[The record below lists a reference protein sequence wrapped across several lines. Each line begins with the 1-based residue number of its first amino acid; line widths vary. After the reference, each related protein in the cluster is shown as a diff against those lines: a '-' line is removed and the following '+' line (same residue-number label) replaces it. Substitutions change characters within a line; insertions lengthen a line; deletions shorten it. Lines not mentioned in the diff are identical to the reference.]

1 MAVHVP
7 LVISGP
13 TAQPIGSKGRTV
25 STPAVEEILGQLPIE
40 QLAAQ
45 FGVDPQTVTQAAAA
59 AIPSLIGG
67 LQHNADQGG
76 EQAVAGALA
85 QHGSSN
91 LLDSGS
97 VDLNSVDTADGAK
110 IVQHIFGD
118 QSTQL
123 AHAIGQRTGASGSLV
138 NQLLP
143 ILAPIVLAY
152 LAKKLTGSQ
161 PAGSGGGILG
171 NILGSVLGGQ
181 SGTQTSSGGG
191 MLGSILGGI
200 LSGGG
205 IGSVLGGAEAS
216 QAPSSPVPDQ
226 PSSEPQSSGG
236 VFTTTPVSDAG
247 SLSVDETPD
256 ATVDEPQQAPTPQ
269 TSSSIVDEIL
279 GGLFGKR

>member
-1 MAVHVP
+1 M
-7 LVISGP
+7 
-13 TAQPIGSKGRTV
+13 
-25 STPAVEEILGQLPIE
+25 STSAVEEILGQLPLH

-45 FGVDPQTVTQAAAA
+45 LGVDPQTAAQAAAA

-67 LQHNADQGG
+67 LQHNADQGQ
-76 EQAVAGALA
+76 EQAIAGALA

-91 LLDSGS
+91 LFDTGS
-97 VDLNSVDTADGAK
+97 VDLNSVDTQDGAK

-123 AHAIGQRTGASGSLV
+123 AHAIGQKTGASGSLV

-161 PAGSGGGILG
+161 QSAGGGL
-171 NILGSVLGGQ
+171 
-181 SGTQTSSGGG
+181 
-191 MLGSILGGI
+191 LGSILGGI

-205 IGSVLGGAEAS
+205 LGSILGGG
-216 QAPSSPVPDQ
+216 QQ
-226 PSSEPQSSGG
+226 PSQQPSYDPQQSTSYDPQPSTGD
-236 VFTTTPVSDAG
+236 VSTTTPTTDAG
-247 SLSVDETPD
+247 SLQIDDTPTVDET
-256 ATVDEPQQAPTPQ
+256 ATPGVDQQPQ
-269 TSSSIVDEIL
+269 SGGSIVDEIL